1 MRVAYNVK
9 SHSQYAVTLKQV
21 GFHLGPATVILQR
34 SQIAAVRQRL
44 GELIVD
50 TTDGRAYIVK
60 TGVSAEQRELVRA
73 AFGL

>member
-9 SHSQYAVTLKQV
+9 SHTQYTVTLKQV
-21 GFHLGPATVILQR
+21 GFHLNPATITLQR
-34 SQIAAVRQRL
+34 TQIAAVRQKL
-44 GELIVD
+44 GELTID

-60 TGVSAEQRELVRA
+60 TGVSQEQRALVRA

>member
-9 SHSQYAVTLKQV
+9 SHSPYSVTLKQV
-21 GFHLGPATVILQR
+21 GLRLMPATVTLQR
-34 SQIAAVRQRL
+34 TQITAVRQRL

-50 TTDGRAYIVK
+50 TTDGRAYVVK
-60 TGVSAEQRELVRA
+60 TGVSQQQRDLVRA